1 MSDPT
6 PTARATRAI
15 ADLHLAFETWCAHQ
29 RQSGRLRRGSSEAVY
44 RAMWHALSAWCV
56 AQAPAL
62 RLGDLQAPA
71 LAAYLAS
78 RTGLLLADGVLT
90 PRYQHRL
97 LSLVR
102 RVQLHRA
109 WLRDQAGPVMAA
121 RAAAM
126 PVRLPQEA
134 APVVPAADSGEP
146 LLHLTPAE
154 DQQLQRLLCHAPAA
168 PGERWQTRR
177 DRCAVA
183 LQLGAGLGPG
193 DVRALRLRDVIVEG
207 GPVQHQP
214 WQLRVA
220 ANGSAPAHV
229 PPLAPW
235 AGALLAQWL
244 QRRQAEGLGGDWL
257 FPSTRS
263 GKPWGKV
270 AQYEAAR
277 RVLADAG
284 LNADGGGSFRLR
296 HTFALRQLAHGHDE
310 GLVCRWL
317 GVIDPAVMARYQRL
331 LGAPPAR
338 STDAAGPEAT
348 APRVPLAMPV

>member
-1 MSDPT
+1 MSEPVPT
-6 PTARATRAI
+6 PNATRPL
-15 ADLHLAFETWCAHQ
+15 ADQHLAFETWCAHQ

-56 AQAPAL
+56 VQVPAL
-62 RLGDLQAPA
+62 RLRDLQPPA

-109 WLRDQAGPVMAA
+109 WLRDQAGPAMAA

-126 PVRLPQEA
+126 PVRLPPAAVTTEA
-134 APVVPAADSGEP
+134 NVRAADSPEP

-154 DQQLQRLLCHAPAA
+154 DQQLLRLLCQAPAA
-168 PGERWQTRR
+168 PGERWQTQR

-193 DVRALRLRDVIVEG
+193 DVRALRLRDVIVDG
-207 GPVQHQP
+207 GPVRHQP

-244 QRRQAEGLGGDWL
+244 QRRQAEALGGDWL

-277 RVLADAG
+277 RVLAAAG

-310 GLVCRWL
+310 GLVSRWL
-317 GVIDPAVMARYQRL
+317 GVIDPAVMARYQQL
-331 LGAPPAR
+331 LGAPTAR
-338 STDAAGPEAT
+338 SADAAGPR
-348 APRVPLAMPV
+348 APLPLPV

>member
-1 MSDPT
+1 MSA
-6 PTARATRAI
+6 TASTTSTTRPL

-44 RAMWHALSAWCV
+44 RAMWHALSAWSV
-56 AQAPAL
+56 VQVPPLRLADLQPPAL
-62 RLGDLQAPA
+62 S
-71 LAAYLAS
+71 AYLAS

-109 WLRDQAGPVMAA
+109 WLRAQAGPAMAA
-121 RAAAM
+121 RVEPM
-126 PVRLPQEA
+126 PVRLPQA
-134 APVVPAADSGEP
+134 ALPLLAAADTAEP

-154 DQQLQRLLCHAPAA
+154 DQQLQRLLCDAA
-168 PGERWQTRR
+168 TTPGGRWQTQR

-193 DVRALRLRDVIVEG
+193 DVRALRLRDVIVDG
-207 GPVQHQP
+207 GPVPHQP

-229 PPLAPW
+229 PPLAAW

-244 QRRQAEGLGGDWL
+244 QRRQTESLGGDWL

-310 GLVCRWL
+310 ALVSRWL

-331 LGAPPAR
+331 LGVPAQQPAE
-338 STDAAGPEAT
+338 AAGPAAA
-348 APRVPLAMPV
+348 APRAALPVPV

>member
-1 MSDPT
+1 
-6 PTARATRAI
+6 
-15 ADLHLAFETWCAHQ
+15 
-29 RQSGRLRRGSSEAVY
+29 
-44 RAMWHALSAWCV
+44 MWHALSAWCV
-56 AQAPAL
+56 AQVPAL
-62 RLGDLQAPA
+62 RLGDLQPPA
-71 LAAYLAS
+71 LSAYLAS
-78 RTGLLLADGVLT
+78 RTGLLLADGLLT

-102 RVQLHRA
+102 RVQVHRH
-109 WLRDQAGPVMAA
+109 WLRDQAGPAMAA
-121 RAAAM
+121 RVSPM
-126 PVRLPQEA
+126 PVRLPQA
-134 APVVPAADSGEP
+134 ALPNLPAADAAEP
-146 LLHLTPAE
+146 LLHLTTAE
-154 DQQLQRLLCHAPAA
+154 DQQLQRLLCLAPEA
-168 PGERWQTRR
+168 PGGRWQIQR

-193 DVRALRLRDVIVEG
+193 DVRALRLRDVIADG
-207 GPVQHQP
+207 GPVRHQP

-235 AGALLAQWL
+235 AGLLLAQWL
-244 QRRQAEGLGGDWL
+244 QRRQAEALGGDWL

-310 GLVCRWL
+310 GLVSRWL
-317 GVIDPAVMARYQRL
+317 GVTDPAVMARYQRL
-331 LGAPPAR
+331 LGAPAAR
-338 STDAAGPEAT
+338 SADAAGPGAT
-348 APRVPLAMPV
+348 APRAPPLLPV

>member
-1 MSDPT
+1 MPDDQPT
-6 PTARATRAI
+6 HQPTRLL
-15 ADLHLAFETWCAHQ
+15 ADLQRAFETWCAHQ

-44 RAMWHALSAWCV
+44 RAMWQALAAWCV
-56 AQAPAL
+56 VQVLPL
-62 RLGDLQAPA
+62 RLGDLQAQA
-71 LAAYLAS
+71 LSAYLAS

-102 RVQLHRA
+102 RVQAHRA
-109 WLRDQAGPVMAA
+109 WLREQAGPVMAA
-121 RAAAM
+121 RASPM
-126 PVRLPQEA
+126 PIRLAQS
-134 APVVPAADSGEP
+134 VVPNGPAAEATEP
-146 LLHLTPAE
+146 LLHLTTAE
-154 DQQLQRLLCHAPAA
+154 DQQLQRLLCQAPAV
-168 PGERWQTRR
+168 PGGRWQAQR

-193 DVRALRLRDVIVEG
+193 DVRALRLRDVLAEG
-207 GPVQHQP
+207 GPVRHQP

-229 PPLAPW
+229 SPLAPW
-235 AGALLAQWL
+235 AGALLADWL
-244 QRRQAEGLGGDWL
+244 QRRQAEALGGDWL

-310 GLVCRWL
+310 AMLSRWL

-331 LGAPPAR
+331 LGLPPAQPAG
-338 STDAAGPEAT
+338 AAGAAASPR
-348 APRVPLAMPV
+348 APLPMPV